1 MERCP
6 ICQWCDN
13 EVALNPENLTKVW
26 VSCPRCGQFAL
37 DAAWLSG
44 IMAGKLKAGFS
55 DRQKAVLG
63 YAIRK
68 SNPQKVWSEGDIRK
82 VLDRNHL
89 PSVAEQ
95 ADNLILYLGDMQQ
108 SAGDRIELLYL
119 KVLFLIGATE
129 SHDVMFL
136 VRGLEKENIIVGS
149 PGSQSATAVLTIKG
163 WDRFAQLSSGVETS
177 NQGFMAM
184 PFGYEYL
191 TRIFYDH
198 WKPATDQTGLPLE
211 RLDEN
216 PKAGSISNR
225 MQVEIRRSRYLVAEL
240 THNNPGAYW
249 EAGFAEGLGKPVI
262 YLCEKSFF
270 EDPANGVHFDVS
282 QKQGVIWEAD
292 KLDEAKEQLK
302 NIIRNTFPE
311 DAKMSDDPKQG
322 VGGAK

>member
-6 ICQWCDN
+6 ICEWSGND
-13 EVALNPENLTKVW
+13 VAFQPDRAKAW
-26 VSCPRCGQFAL
+26 VECPRCGRFAL
-37 DAAWLSG
+37 EKAWLQGVRDGSV
-44 IMAGKLKAGFS
+44 AADYS

-68 SNPQKVWSEGDIRK
+68 SNPEKVWNEASIRTALEGDY
-82 VLDRNHL
+82 L

-95 ADNLILYLGDMQQ
+95 VENLIYYLGCQQ
-108 SAGDRIELLYL
+108 KSAGDRIELLYL
-119 KVLFLIGATE
+119 KVLFQLGAIE

-136 VRGLEKENIIVGS
+136 IRGLVEEDVIVGS
-149 PGSQSATAVLTIKG
+149 LGSQSATIVLTIKG
-163 WDRFAQLSSGVETS
+163 WDRFAQLTKGVEAS

-184 PFGYEYL
+184 PFGYEDL
-191 TRIFYDH
+191 TRIFYEH
-198 WKPATDQTGLPLE
+198 WKPAAAQTGLPLE
-211 RLDEN
+211 RLDDN
-216 PKAGSISNR
+216 PRAGSISHR

-270 EDPANGVHFDVS
+270 DDPHNGVHFDVS

-302 NIIRNTFPE
+302 GIIRNTFPE
-311 DAKMSDDPKQG
+311 DAKMSDDGNNP
-322 VGGAK
+322 VDCS

>member
-6 ICQWCDN
+6 ICQWADK
-13 EVALNPENLTKVW
+13 EVALKPENPMKVW
-26 VSCPRCGQFAL
+26 VDCPRCGRFAL
-37 DAAWLSG
+37 DAAWLCDVEE
-44 IMAGKLKAGFS
+44 GKFSPHFS
-55 DRQKAVLG
+55 DRQRAVLG

-68 SNPQKVWSEGDIRK
+68 SNPQKTWSEGDIRK
-82 VLDRNHL
+82 ALDRNYL

-95 ADNLILYLGDMQQ
+95 ADNLILYLGYMQK

-136 VRGLEKENIIVGS
+136 LRGLDKENLIVGS
-149 PGSQSATAVLTIKG
+149 AGSQNATAVLTIKG
-163 WDRFAQLSSGVETS
+163 WERFAQLSRGVEAS

-184 PFGYEYL
+184 PFGYEEL

-225 MQVEIRRSRYLVAEL
+225 MQVQIRRSKYLVAEL
-240 THNNPGAYW
+240 TYNNPGAYW
-249 EAGFAEGLGKPVI
+249 EAGFAEGLEKPVI

-270 EDPANGVHFDVS
+270 DDPANGVHFDVS

-311 DAKMSDDPKQG
+311 DAKMSDDPRTLKEHY
-322 VGGAK
+322 